1 MKNLRV
7 EEARYVSRER
17 RGRQAVAPIVVDE
30 NCSWSGSSSEAGC
43 KGKESN
49 GWCSCAVDEDGTS
62 RRVRGRW
69 VWVRGLDEIVSCI
82 APV

>member
-7 EEARYVSRER
+7 EEARHMSRER
-17 RGRQAVAPIVVDE
+17 RGRQAVTPIVVDE
-30 NCSWSGSSSEAGC
+30 DCSWSGSSSEAGC
-43 KGKESN
+43 KGKHSN
-49 GWCSCAVDEDGTS
+49 GWCTCAVDEDDAS

-69 VWVRGLDEIVSCI
+69 VRMRGLDEIISCD